1 MLLSGVVPGSPAQ
14 KAGLAAGDVVL
25 RIGMK
30 KILNLQDMQYA
41 LTDHRPGDV
50 VEVEYLH
57 GGKSVVATVTLA
69 ERK

>member
-1 MLLSGVVPGSPAQ
+1 
-14 KAGLAAGDVVL
+14 VVL